1 MKLVLVCEFHRPFV
15 TKSAFNQI
23 EDEETGIAQFLC
35 LESLLIVK
43 EKLRTL
49 IRGRKGWV
57 CCFAVFLVSIN
68 CCWRL
73 IKADWSCKSPAGVK
87 FGNAG
92 QWKASW
98 C

>member
-43 EKLRTL
+43 EKLRT
-49 IRGRKGWV
+49 
-57 CCFAVFLVSIN
+57 
-68 CCWRL
+68 
-73 IKADWSCKSPAGVK
+73 
-87 FGNAG
+87 
-92 QWKASW
+92 
-98 C
+98 

>member
-43 EKLRTL
+43 KLRT
-49 IRGRKGWV
+49 
-57 CCFAVFLVSIN
+57 
-68 CCWRL
+68 
-73 IKADWSCKSPAGVK
+73 
-87 FGNAG
+87 
-92 QWKASW
+92 
-98 C
+98 